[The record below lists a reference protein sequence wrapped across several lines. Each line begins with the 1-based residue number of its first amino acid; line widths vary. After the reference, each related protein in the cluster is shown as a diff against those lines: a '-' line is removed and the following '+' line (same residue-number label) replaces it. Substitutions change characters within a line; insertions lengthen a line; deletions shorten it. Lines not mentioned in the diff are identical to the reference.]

1 MGIKSRFF
9 CEKTAGKYEN
19 IARQPLI
26 DVIIPWPIFCT
37 ILLRTY

>member
-19 IARQPLI
+19 IAHQPLI
-26 DVIIPWPIFCT
+26 DVIFRGQYFALFC
-37 ILLRTY
+37 